1 MSPKQPKSAKPAKP
15 AKPNRAHARPSTVER
30 AERVLERTSENL
42 PTHTDDPARDK
53 AEKQDG
59 VIKPL
64 PHSD

>member
-1 MSPKQPKSAKPAKP
+1 MPSKKRKPAKP
-15 AKPNRAHARPSTVER
+15 ARAHPRATTDER
-30 AERVLERTSENL
+30 AERALERTSENV

-53 AEKQDG
+53 AEQSGG